1 MSAPGHWNV
10 VVIGAGPAG
19 SVAAC
24 QLARAGLRVA
34 LIERIVGPRYKVCG
48 GCLNERGLSVLQQC
62 GLGEA
67 VRDELAAPLR
77 QIVFHRDARQVAIAG
92 HVGAIVNRATFDAAL
107 AAAAVQAGVELF
119 AGVNASV
126 EPLEAATVA
135 CEPTTRTVSLRR
147 ADGSLHHITAD
158 LVVVADGLGRPSLQH
173 LAEFN
178 AVAAPNSRL
187 GLGVIPSETLLSDGY
202 ETATLNMA
210 LADDGYL
217 GVARL
222 SDGRLC
228 IGAAVDAAVARCGA
242 LDRWIADTLTRCGLP
257 AIDGLSMASIRGT
270 RPLTQRPARTASH
283 RIVLIGDAAGYTEPI
298 TGEGMAWGLAAA
310 AAVPPFALSACR
322 EWSPDFAAA
331 WERTLRREVYGG
343 QYVNRLLAAALRRPR
358 YARRVFAVAAVLPS
372 LTAPIVR
379 RLNRP
384 QAVARIA
391 A

>member
-34 LIERIVGPRYKVCG
+34 LIERNVGPRYKVCG

-62 GLGEA
+62 GLGDA

-126 EPLEAATVA
+126 VPLEAATVA
-135 CEPTTRTVSLRR
+135 REPTTRTVSLRR
-147 ADGSLHHITAD
+147 ADGSLHHIAAD

-173 LAEFN
+173 LVEFN

-187 GLGVIPSETLLSDGY
+187 GLGVIPSETLVSDDY

-222 SDGRLC
+222 ADGRLC

-310 AAVPPFALSACR
+310 AAVAPFALSACR

-358 YARRVFAVAAVLPS
+358 FFAVAAALPS
-372 LTAPIVR
+372 LAAPIVR